1 MLEQSLISKE
11 TIHLTIMLTCLQ
23 GVPVDATEVLFR
35 EAISPCSHHALPQ
48 PESSMITKIRFW
60 WSALQD
66 AKSNES
72 FFMNSMRARLTISE
86 KTTDAACQQSRLDC
100 QAAHDLEQR
109 LQQAT
114 QAKKSSQRRLGA
126 LADMLTFTS
135 WEMDHAEER
144 LATAQIL
151 ISGLEKSL
159 SRAQHDRDSN
169 VVSHVKQCD
178 GLSAQLAEALSA
190 KTAAEAQLGQFKLGF
205 SSTPPLIT
213 YQLS

>member
-1 MLEQSLISKE
+1 
-11 TIHLTIMLTCLQ
+11 
-23 GVPVDATEVLFR
+23 
-35 EAISPCSHHALPQ
+35 
-48 PESSMITKIRFW
+48 
-60 WSALQD
+60 
-66 AKSNES
+66 
-72 FFMNSMRARLTISE
+72 
-86 KTTDAACQQSRLDC
+86 
-100 QAAHDLEQR
+100 
-109 LQQAT
+109 
-114 QAKKSSQRRLGA
+114 
-126 LADMLTFTS
+126 
-135 WEMDHAEER
+135 MDHAEER